1 MTETR
6 KGMLAM
12 IGACVIWGL
21 SPLYYKMLAHIPP
34 LEVLAHRTLW
44 SFALFT
50 VILALRGRLGE
61 MRRALTGWRRV
72 GLFAL
77 ASAMI
82 STNWFFYIMSIQIGH
97 TTEASLGYYIF
108 PLVAVLIGRFGFG
121 EHLAPAQW
129 SSVGLAALAVGV
141 LTWGLGVAPWI
152 SLLLAVTFGLYGAV
166 KKQLPVGPMV
176 SVTIEILFFL
186 PIGLSMLAIQHG
198 SGQGAFGHDGWDSAL
213 LILSGPLTATPLLL
227 FSAAARR
234 VPMATVGLLQY
245 LNPTLQFFCAV
256 VIFGEAFTLW
266 HRIAFGLI
274 WAALALFSVSV
285 LRQDRA
291 SRRAA
296 MAATGVSA
304 QVRNPPSEASAK
316 P

>member
-1 MTETR
+1 MSETQ
-6 KGMLAM
+6 KGIWAM
-12 IGACVIWGL
+12 IGACTIWGL
-21 SPLYYKMLAHIPP
+21 SPLYYKLLAHIPP

-50 VILALRGRLGE
+50 AILALRGRLGE
-61 MRRALTGWRRV
+61 ARAALRGWRRV
-72 GLFAL
+72 GLFLL
-77 ASAMI
+77 ASATI

-97 TTEASLGYYIF
+97 ATEASLGYYIF

-121 EHLAPAQW
+121 ERLRPAQW
-129 SSVGLAALAVGV
+129 LAVGLAALGVGG

-152 SLLLAVTFGLYGAV
+152 SLILAGSFGAYGAV
-166 KKQLPVGPMV
+166 KKYLPVGPMV

-186 PIGLSMLAIQHG
+186 PVGLTMLAIQHG
-198 SGQGAFGHDGWDSAL
+198 SGQGAFGRELWDSAL
-213 LILSGPLTATPLLL
+213 LVFSGPLTATPLIL

-234 VPMATVGLLQY
+234 VPMATVGILQY

-256 VIFGEAFTLW
+256 AIFGEAFTFW
-266 HRIAFGLI
+266 HQIAFALI
-274 WAALALFSVSV
+274 WAALAVFSVSA

-304 QVRNPPSEASAK
+304 QVRNPASEASAK

>member
-1 MTETR
+1 MTETQ

-12 IGACVIWGL
+12 IGACTIWGL
-21 SPLYYKMLAHIPP
+21 SPLYYKLLAHVPP

-44 SFALFT
+44 SFVLFAA
-50 VILALRGRLGE
+50 ILALRGRLPE
-61 MRRALTGWRRV
+61 VRSALRGWRRV
-72 GLFAL
+72 ALFAL

-82 STNWFFYIMSIQIGH
+82 STNWFFYILSIQIGH
-97 TTEASLGYYIF
+97 ATEASLGYYIF

-121 EHLAPAQW
+121 ERLATAQW
-129 SSVGLAALAVGV
+129 LAVALAALAVLG

-152 SLLLAVTFGLYGAV
+152 ALLLASTFGLYGAV
-166 KKQLPVGPMV
+166 KKHLPVGPMV

-186 PIGLSMLAIQHG
+186 PVGLTMLAIQHG
-198 SGQGAFGHDGWDSAL
+198 SGQGAFGRAFWDSAL
-213 LILSGPLTATPLLL
+213 LVLSGPLTATPLIL

-245 LNPTLQFFCAV
+245 LNPTLQFLCAV
-256 VIFGEAFTLW
+256 LVFGEPFTLW

-274 WAALALFSVSV
+274 WVALALFSVSA

-304 QVRNPPSEASAK
+304 QVRNPASEPSAK

>member
-1 MTETR
+1 MSET
-6 KGMLAM
+6 KTGILAM
-12 IGACVIWGL
+12 IGACTIWGL
-21 SPLYYKMLAHIPP
+21 SPLYYKMLSHIPP

-44 SFALFT
+44 SFVLFAA
-50 VILALRGRLGE
+50 VLAARGRLSE
-61 MRRALTGWRRV
+61 ARAALTGRRRV
-72 GLFAL
+72 MLFAL

-82 STNWFFYIMSIQIGH
+82 STNWFFYIMSVQIGH

-121 EHLAPAQW
+121 ERLAGAQW
-129 SSVGLAALAVGV
+129 MAVGLAALAVGL

-152 SLLLAVTFGLYGAV
+152 SLLLATTFGLYGAV
-166 KKQLPVGPMV
+166 KKHLPVGPMV

-186 PIGLSMLAIQHG
+186 PVGFTMLAIQHS
-198 SGQGAFGHDGWDSAL
+198 SGQGAFGRELWDSAL
-213 LILSGPLTATPLLL
+213 LILSGPLTATPLIL

-234 VPMATVGLLQY
+234 VPMATVGILQY
-245 LNPTLQFFCAV
+245 LNPTLQFLCAV
-256 VIFGEAFTLW
+256 LVFGEPFTFW
-266 HRIAFGLI
+266 HQIAFGLI
-274 WAALALFSVSV
+274 WAALAAFSVSA

-291 SRRAA
+291 SRRVA

-304 QVRNPPSEASAK
+304 QVRNPDSEGSAK

>member
-1 MTETR
+1 MSET
-6 KGMLAM
+6 KIGILAM
-12 IGACVIWGL
+12 IGACTIWGL

-44 SFALFT
+44 SFVLFAA
-50 VILALRGRLGE
+50 ILALRGRLGE
-61 MRRALTGWRRV
+61 ARAALAGWRRV

-82 STNWFFYIMSIQIGH
+82 STNWFLFIMSVQIGH

-121 EHLAPAQW
+121 ERLAAAQW
-129 SSVGLAALAVGV
+129 IAVGLAALAVAL

-152 SLLLAVTFGLYGAV
+152 SLLLATTFGLYGAV
-166 KKQLPVGPMV
+166 KKHLPVGPMV
-176 SVTIEILFFL
+176 SVTCEILFFL
-186 PIGLSMLAIQHG
+186 PVGLTMLAIQHS
-198 SGQGAFGHDGWDSAL
+198 SGQGAFGREVWDSAL
-213 LILSGPLTATPLLL
+213 LVFSGPLTATPLIL

-234 VPMATVGLLQY
+234 VPMATVGILQY
-245 LNPTLQFFCAV
+245 LNPTLQFLCAV
-256 VIFGEAFTLW
+256 LIFGEIFTFWHQVAF
-266 HRIAFGLI
+266 ALI
-274 WAALALFSVSV
+274 WAAVAVFSLAI
-285 LRQDRA
+285 LRQERA

-304 QVRNPPSEASAK
+304 QVRNPASEGSAK